1 MNSKLSITFL
11 ANAGDVGA
19 PTPGVMRIIPHSSR
33 IINETSLMAIRMI
46 RSRHKDSLAIE
57 RLGVTNCT
65 RTFLCSRQVPKPT
78 VRARQAV
85 VSVSEFCEKRRHY

>member
-19 PTPGVMRIIPHSSR
+19 PTPGVMRIEPHSSR
-33 IINETSLMAIRMI
+33 IINETSPMAILMI

-57 RLGVTNCT
+57 RLGVANCS
-65 RTFLCSRQVPKPT
+65 RTFLWMRHVHKPH
-78 VRARQAV
+78 VGACNAV
-85 VSVSEFCEKRRHY
+85 FSVKKFCKKRRHY